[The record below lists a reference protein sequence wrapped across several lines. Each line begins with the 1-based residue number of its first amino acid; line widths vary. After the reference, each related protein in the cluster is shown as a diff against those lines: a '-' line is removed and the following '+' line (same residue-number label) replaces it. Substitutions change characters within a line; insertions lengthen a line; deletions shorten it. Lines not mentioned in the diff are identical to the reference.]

1 VVICL
6 ERGAVF
12 LHIARLMSLHLL
24 PHLNPD
30 WFYLSVTGL
39 ARLSWKR
46 ASSSSSSSGGGGGGG
61 GGSSSTTA
69 TASSSSSSSSSCSS
83 S

>member
-12 LHIARLMSLHLL
+12 LHIARLISLHLL

-46 ASSSSSSSGGGGGGG
+46 ASSSSSSGGGGG
-61 GGSSSTTA
+61 GGSSSTAA
-69 TASSSSSSSSSCSS
+69 TASSSSSSSSCSS

>member
-1 VVICL
+1 MVICL

-46 ASSSSSSSGGGGGGG
+46 ASSSSSSGGGGG
-61 GGSSSTTA
+61 GGSSSTAA
-69 TASSSSSSSSSCSS
+69 TASSSSSSSSCSS

>member
-46 ASSSSSSSGGGGGGG
+46 ASSSSSSSSGGGGGS
-61 GGSSSTTA
+61 GSSSTTA
-69 TASSSSSSSSSCSS
+69 TASSSSSSSSS
-83 S
+83 